1 MGIDVCNWNGN
12 NTCLLLSLFSLP
24 RSGSIFTLIVF
35 QFCFI
40 LAWLWTHIGFDR
52 VSNHLHV
59 GLDWK
64 NNGNHHWKS
73 MKKLN
78 GCIENH
84 WRTIGNHWKYKWNH
98 WKSIKANGK
107 HWNSFTN
114 ESTSLIIIEKR
125 IRIIEHNWSKPTGF
139 IGIIE
144 NGCASEGYFVGGGRP
159 SGHVPP
165 RQISPFHGAYL
176 PYEKQS
182 WCEDSSIKMV
192 LVVWWKPD
200 GRFKRWNCDVRVSRL
215 PGWNRTMQWPHGDTE
230 SRDDARRNYVTWQP
244 DGMSWHEFMRW
255 EIDTQRPG
263 DAYDDLCHDDVR
275 EK

>member
-1 MGIDVCNWNGN
+1 MAPNHDTVVPSSCDVNPHMTFHHHRIDATMQYRSERNRTKEKMTIIMGIDVCNWNGN

-24 RSGSIFTLIVF
+24 RSGSIFTLIVL

-125 IRIIEHNWSKPTGF
+125 IRIIEHNWSKPMDF

-144 NGCASEGYFVGGGRP
+144 SGCASEGYFVGGDVLRAT
-159 SGHVPP
+159 SPP
-165 RQISPFHGAYL
+165 T
-176 PYEKQS
+176 
-182 WCEDSSIKMV
+182 
-192 LVVWWKPD
+192 
-200 GRFKRWNCDVRVSRL
+200 N
-215 PGWNRTMQWPHGDTE
+215 
-230 SRDDARRNYVTWQP
+230 
-244 DGMSWHEFMRW
+244 
-255 EIDTQRPG
+255 
-263 DAYDDLCHDDVR
+263 
-275 EK
+275 